1 MVIWFGDTIWWYDFV
16 IWFADIWDKITMGG
30 RWMRV
35 RLTKP
40 IMMDMIT
47 TLWKI
52 SPIWDAK
59 TCNNNNNIL
68 HITYGWDY
76 LYNPYEYLIG
86 VYGQKSITVYGFDQ
100 FLTGIMTTGHD
111 NPLLCVRILMDSII
125 PSILRSS
132 MDYPLVMTNIAMENH
147 HLQ

>member
-1 MVIWFGDTIWWYDFV
+1 
-16 IWFADIWDKITMGG
+16 
-30 RWMRV
+30 MRV

-52 SPIWDAK
+52 NLIWDAI

-76 LYNPYEYLIG
+76 LYNPYEYLVD

-100 FLTGIMTTGHD
+100 FLTGIMTTGYD

>member
-100 FLTGIMTTGHD
+100 FLTGIMTTGYD